1 MGDAQARAG
10 IYNFAKQTGRS
21 IYNASAQFGDYVGSK
36 LPVGKPGNSGY
47 GQPKSTWR
55 PPGMVPDMSGTSGTG
70 AVKSGPAAPSTGQ
83 VIQDAAAQVGSYVG
97 SKLPTP
103 SASYAY
109 GSGPASASAQ
119 AAGAVAAPAAVTNPA
134 TSPTLWGSA
143 GAGPGGAPP
152 PAATQPPIV
161 KTENPLNQSIPGRDI
176 ERLPDGS
183 LDTSTL
189 IDTPQSAGTAA
200 PTAAPAAT
208 PQAPA
213 PAAGNSPQAWGSA
226 GSGPGGSPGQE
237 TKPPQQQPQQQQQP
251 TQTNFQKLH
260 ESTVGT
266 LNDQKATPEAK
277 QQAMRGLMDEH
288 VKANPALAQGLKD
301 KLAGNNTPASAEF
314 DKSFET
320 AAGDEVDKAYRE
332 WKAVNPN
339 STPQQDGSF
348 IGNMWNQIQNMPPE
362 AQGALALG
370 IPLAVLGVGMTAFG
384 GGGLG
389 SLLMSV
395 LGLGAVGAGAASMGA
410 FGQDAQNTV
419 TGAIGGLG
427 KMFAPMLGVNL
438 PDEADIRARL
448 TEAGKQGPDAAAAEL
463 AKVREEVGPYARYS
477 PEARQFMEQSADPNF
492 MYNQARGYTEQNF
505 DQILDQ
511 ELQDPSKRDFRGWLA
526 NSLGMDSAAAKQ
538 DGSWAQDGNWF
549 FSGYGAPGS
558 PQRQKFIED
567 QMARKGWEMVKQ
579 QCVNTMRKAAR
590 CWAGYEPVPGAK
602 AYSEGSCRPK
612 GSKKTKKEVIQG
624 KKRTE
629 KKAAGPARK
638 PYSGPYSQSPY
649 NHAHMLQTL
658 KLPPN
663 TSPEM
668 AYNRAIHLWQN
679 NRLSSA
685 QSSALMKEYGG
696 LPPAF
701 EVTTNS
707 NQTPAP
713 AVPGTT
719 APSQPQPSVSPF
731 STQPATP
738 GSPAPA
744 PKRPTMTQMP
754 SNTAAASKQP
764 SPQQV
769 AYSAWQKSQKP
780 PIKPQPTAT
789 PTANTAKV
797 PGNQFLQPTR

>member
-36 LPVGKPGNSGY
+36 IPVGKPANSGY

-55 PPGMVPDMSGTSGTG
+55 PPGMVPDMSATSGTG
-70 AVKSGPAAPSTGQ
+70 AVKSGPAAPATGQ
-83 VIQDAAAQVGSYVG
+83 VIQDAAAQGIS
-97 SKLPTP
+97 P
-103 SASYAY
+103 
-109 GSGPASASAQ
+109 Q
-119 AAGAVAAPAAVTNPA
+119 A
-134 TSPTLWGSA
+134 WGGA
-143 GAGPGGAPP
+143 GAGPGGAPA
-152 PAATQPPIV
+152 PATTQPPIV
-161 KTENPLNQSIPGRDI
+161 KTENPLKQSIPGRDI
-176 ERLPDGS
+176 ELLPDGS

-208 PQAPA
+208 PQTPA

-448 TEAGKQGPDAAAAEL
+448 TEAGKHGPDAAAAEL

-579 QCVNTMRKAAR
+579 QCVNTMLKAAR

-629 KKAAGPARK
+629 KKAAGP
-638 PYSGPYSQSPY
+638 
-649 NHAHMLQTL
+649 
-658 KLPPN
+658 
-663 TSPEM
+663 
-668 AYNRAIHLWQN
+668 
-679 NRLSSA
+679 
-685 QSSALMKEYGG
+685 
-696 LPPAF
+696 
-701 EVTTNS
+701 
-707 NQTPAP
+707 
-713 AVPGTT
+713 
-719 APSQPQPSVSPF
+719 
-731 STQPATP
+731 
-738 GSPAPA
+738 
-744 PKRPTMTQMP
+744 
-754 SNTAAASKQP
+754 KQP

-789 PTANTAKV
+789 STTNTAKV